1 MIEIK
6 NILCALDLSEH
17 SPLVAEYAASL
28 ARLYQARVTV
38 LYVAPELSSY
48 VSFYVPQMPVEM
60 TERMN
65 KEADEIMRQLVEG
78 KFAGIEVRRVIAS
91 GYVPDEI
98 MKQLESLRADM
109 VVMGTNGRRGLNRLL
124 LGSVAESIVKTSTVP
139 VLIIKPPAPEPEA
152 ARETAQ

>member
-1 MIEIK
+1 MTAIK

-17 SPLVAEYAASL
+17 SPTVAEYAASL
-28 ARLYQARVTV
+28 ARLYRAGVTV

-65 KEADEIMRQLVEG
+65 QEADEIMRQLVED
-78 KFAGIEVRRVIAS
+78 KFAGIETRRVIGS

-98 MKQLESLRADM
+98 MKQLEEIGADL

-124 LGSVAESIVKTSTVP
+124 LGSVAESVIKTSKVP
-139 VLIIKPPAPEPEA
+139 VLIIRPSAPEADPEERA
-152 ARETAQ
+152 G